1 MLLSKKSKTNK
12 KQREARGYL
21 KFLVILLYIYFGLA
35 LVSILIIGPI
45 IAELMPHD
53 LAQYYGVN
61 SWLIIILT
69 LGLILTYNLNKMK
82 RWALVALII
91 LIGLETATIMVVSLI
106 IEDHLMIPIAPTAI
120 LIMLIIGLKYL
131 KK

>member
-1 MLLSKKSKTNK
+1 MLSKKSKTNK
-12 KQREARGYL
+12 KQREASGYL
-21 KFLVILLYIYFGLA
+21 KFLVLLLYIYFGLT

-91 LIGLETATIMVVSLI
+91 LIGLETATILVISLI
-106 IEDHLMIPIAPTAI
+106 IEDHLMIPTAPMAI